1 MPIDRLSGGHDA
13 SGDREPG
20 GDAAVDQ
27 PVEAAASA
35 AEPAKKRQWLDL
47 DNEPTERL
55 LAFLGLD
62 RTERVSGNDLGES
75 SGRRSTDRESPAD
88 SGADQRSEGGVEDAG
103 SAPELTEDELRHC
116 QDQVLPPVENPR
128 ERGKPT
134 TAAVFDETGFRGLEV
149 SGRDDLWSDL
159 VEDWIDEYGWL
170 PSRDRIETHVEA
182 KVVAKMVRGEL
193 PEHITLVLNNVMCA
207 ASDPRVVSCRS
218 FADESLLRGMSLR
231 VYNNDGSEPLYIEG
245 NA

>member
-1 MPIDRLSGGHDA
+1 M
-13 SGDREPG
+13 
-20 GDAAVDQ
+20 
-27 PVEAAASA
+27 
-35 AEPAKKRQWLDL
+35 
-47 DNEPTERL
+47 
-55 LAFLGLD
+55 
-62 RTERVSGNDLGES
+62 
-75 SGRRSTDRESPAD
+75 
-88 SGADQRSEGGVEDAG
+88 EDAR
-103 SAPELTEDELRHC
+103 SAPELTEGELRHY
-116 QDQVLPPVENPR
+116 QDQVLPPVEDPR

-149 SGRDDLWSDL
+149 SGRDDQWSDL

-193 PEHITLVLNNVMCA
+193 PEHITLVLNNVMCE